1 MTLKIY
7 LDGVQVGGDHTIN
20 LTTGGASQTVSV
32 AAGSATVEC
41 DFFESLS
48 GAHGTGWAV
57 RYDLTVSI
65 SAGYKTG
72 PGGITETG
80 TVTQVGGTGDA
91 VAFEGVAG
99 TYVYTYGGGRI
110 GPTTVVYGQGVA
122 EGSNVWCETTS
133 QSLWNIVGDVGRTAI
148 VEIYFETAHVYTGLL
163 IRNGAGTGLLRG
175 DTTPLPLVDA

>member
-20 LTTGGASQTVSV
+20 LTTDGASQTVSAV
-32 AAGSATVEC
+32 AGSATVEC
-41 DFFESLS
+41 YGFMSLS
-48 GAHGTGWAV
+48 GSHGTGWIV
-57 RYDLTVSI
+57 GYYLTVSI

-91 VAFEGVAG
+91 GAFEGVAG
-99 TYVYTYGGGRI
+99 TYVYTEEGGRSGPATVTFSRLI
-110 GPTTVVYGQGVA
+110 G
-122 EGSNVWCETTS
+122 EGSNIYCAS
-133 QSLWNIVGDVGRTAI
+133 AQSLWNLHGDVGRTAI
-148 VEIYFETAHVYTGLL
+148 VAIYFETAHVSTGLL